1 MAHAFI
7 KLAESQGL
15 TSETIAALQEQGID
29 NADDLALLSDDDIK
43 ELKLNIA
50 QANRLKKWIKEIK
63 SEFHSFLQ

>member
-1 MAHAFI
+1 MADAFI
-7 KLAESQGL
+7 NLAESQGL

-50 QANRLKKWIKEIK
+50 QANRLKKCIKEIK